1 MSLSHSL
8 LLRATW
14 FIALAL
20 SAVAAAAQEPVH
32 FPSLD
37 GTTSLTAYLSRPAGN
52 AQGSAQGNLQGNAQ
66 AIPDDTPRPALVL
79 LHGCS
84 GLVNRSGHIS
94 PLYRAWIRALL
105 AKGYVVLAVD
115 STTSRG
121 FGQTCSPS
129 QERATMWRDRPKDA
143 YAALQYLQ
151 AQPFVQ
157 GDHVGLMGWSQ
168 GGGVVLLSINDKSI
182 GRPAG
187 LAHEFRAA
195 VSLYPGACNETA
207 QSKPYTQVE
216 PGSWATQVPLLLLM
230 GEADTW
236 TPFKPC
242 AAFLQAAKDRGSP
255 VEIKSYPTA
264 VHAFD
269 SPDLERR
276 ELPAYRSGDGPIP
289 VIGTDDEA
297 RADAVLR
304 VLGFLKARLD

>member
-1 MSLSHSL
+1 MSVSPSL
-8 LLRATW
+8 LSRATW

-20 SAVAAAAQEPVH
+20 SAVATAAAAQETVH
-32 FPSLD
+32 FTSLD
-37 GTTSLTAYLSRPAGN
+37 GTTSLTTYLSRPPGA
-52 AQGSAQGNLQGNAQ
+52 AQGMQ
-66 AIPDDTPRPALVL
+66 DDTPRPALVL

-84 GLVNRSGHIS
+84 GLVNRSGRIS
-94 PLYRAWIRALL
+94 PLYRAWIRTLL

-115 STTSRG
+115 SATSRG

-129 QERATMWRDRPKDA
+129 QERTTMWRDRPKDA

-182 GRPAG
+182 GRPVG

-195 VSLYPGACNETA
+195 VSFYPGACSETA

-216 PGSWATQVPLLLLM
+216 PGSWATSVPLLLLM

-242 AAFLQAAKDRGSP
+242 AAFLEAAKTRGSP
-255 VEIKSYPTA
+255 VEIKSYPSA

-269 SPDLERR
+269 APDLERR
-276 ELPAYRSGDGPIP
+276 ELPAYRTGDGPIP
-289 VIGTDDEA
+289 VIATDDEA

-304 VLGFLKARLD
+304 VLAFLKARLD